1 MAEVVPQVLV
11 CVAFLPLVADQR
23 VRKIAL
29 ILRPLTSIR
38 ELVEPK
44 FASVRQIFVRYDV
57 NELGL
62 GTNKISWFN
71 FFRLQMRL
79 DFNSFVISGPSTVS
93 LSIAKMLNGV
103 LNAPTGKEVSQKST
117 CATDSFSVSNSPNIP
132 NLCGTLSGEHGN
144 YYLH

>member
-1 MAEVVPQVLV
+1 
-11 CVAFLPLVADQR
+11 
-23 VRKIAL
+23 
-29 ILRPLTSIR
+29 
-38 ELVEPK
+38 
-44 FASVRQIFVRYDV
+44 
-57 NELGL
+57 
-62 GTNKISWFN
+62 
-71 FFRLQMRL
+71 MRL

-144 YYLH
+144 YLHLLTNLYESKALRHSFYIFE

>member
-1 MAEVVPQVLV
+1 MAEVVPRVLV
-11 CVAFLPLVADQR
+11 CVAFLPSVADQR

-29 ILRPLTSIR
+29 ILRPPTSIR

-57 NELGL
+57 NELGF
-62 GTNKISWFN
+62 GRNRISCFIG
-71 FFRLQMRL
+71 LQMRL